1 MSKIFAK
8 TVKKTTL
15 WSVILAIVVAAA
27 IVVCALFGFNK
38 DLAMKDSK
46 SLTVSLNA
54 YVYNTK
60 LDEVKEDLTDKL
72 DPAYVFEGAMSG
84 DVSEV
89 VFVFKSDV
97 DVAAK
102 KADVE
107 SYLQGKVAEGGAWAT
122 AKYSVSVSA
131 EKATAVIAEGYV
143 LRAAIA
149 GVVLAVLAFVYVS
162 LRYKL
167 GSGLVAGVS
176 VLLSMLLTAA
186 LVVLTRVYVTG
197 TAAYAITVAGLLT
210 AAMILL
216 TFNNIRDAKK
226 DAQKTSD
233 EIVSSSVAVKENLYV
248 AVLVAVGMIL
258 MAVLGGMPA
267 VWFAASALLAIC
279 ASLFVSLFFAPAMY
293 LSVNTALENKPSKKG
308 YVGAKKTSSKTKKA
322 PVEAPEEEA
331 EAPAEAP
338 VEEAAEEAEAPAE
351 EPVEE
356 AAEEAEVPVEEPVEE
371 VVEEAEAPAEE
382 PVEEV
387 VEETEVPVE
396 EAPAEEAT
404 ETDAE

>member
-60 LDEVKEDLTDKL
+60 LEEVKEDLTDKL
-72 DPAYVFEGAMSG
+72 EPAYVFEGAMSG

-167 GSGLVAGVS
+167 GGGLVAGVS

-226 DAQKTSD
+226 DGQKTSD
-233 EIVSSSVAVKENLYV
+233 ELVSSSVAVKENLYV
-248 AVLVAVGMIL
+248 AVLVAAGMIL

-279 ASLFVSLFFAPAMY
+279 ASLFMSLFFAPAMY
-293 LSVNTALENKPSKKG
+293 LSVNTALENKPSKEG

-322 PVEAPEEEA
+322 P
-331 EAPAEAP
+331 AEAP
-338 VEEAAEEAEAPAE
+338 VEEATEETEAPAE

-356 AAEEAEVPVEEPVEE
+356 ATEETEAPAEEPAEEATEETEAPAEAPVEEET
-371 VVEEAEAPAEE
+371 EEAEAPADE
-382 PVEEV
+382 
-387 VEETEVPVE
+387 
-396 EAPAEEAT
+396 PAEEAT

>member
-60 LDEVKEDLTDKL
+60 LEEVKEDLTDKL
-72 DPAYVFEGAMSG
+72 EPAYVFEGAMSG

-149 GVVLAVLAFVYVS
+149 GVVLAGLAFVYVS

-167 GSGLVAGVS
+167 GGGLVAGVS

-226 DAQKTSD
+226 DGQKTTD
-233 EIVSSSVAVKENLYV
+233 EVVSSSVAVKENLYV
-248 AVLVAVGMIL
+248 AVLVAAGMIL

-279 ASLFVSLFFAPAMY
+279 ASLFMSLFFAPAMY
-293 LSVNTALENKPSKKG
+293 LSVNTALENKPSKEG

-322 PVEAPEEEA
+322 PAEAPVEEA
-331 EAPAEAP
+331 TEETEAPVEEATEETEAPTEEPVEEATEETEAPAEAP
-338 VEEAAEEAEAPAE
+338 VEEATEETEAPAEEPAEEATEEAEAPAE
-351 EPVEE
+351 E
-356 AAEEAEVPVEEPVEE
+356 
-371 VVEEAEAPAEE
+371 
-382 PVEEV
+382 
-387 VEETEVPVE
+387 
-396 EAPAEEAT
+396 PAEEAT